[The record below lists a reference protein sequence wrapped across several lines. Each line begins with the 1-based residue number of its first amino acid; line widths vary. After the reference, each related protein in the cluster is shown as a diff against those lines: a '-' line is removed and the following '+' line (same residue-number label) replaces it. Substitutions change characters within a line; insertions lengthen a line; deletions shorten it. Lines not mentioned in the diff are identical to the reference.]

1 MAEGHDDKGE
11 RGRTRKRIEK
21 EIRERVRTEEDEH
34 KRLWENKRLWETEAV
49 SHTSSAVSPSSF
61 KLLPN
66 SLRNTPQRIFW
77 DQQILYN
84 SLKDERQMRWHP

>member
-1 MAEGHDDKGE
+1 MAEGQDDKGE

-21 EIRERVRTEEDEH
+21 EIRERARTEEDKH

-49 SHTSSAVSPSSF
+49 SHASSAVSPSSF

-66 SLRNTPQRIFW
+66 SLRTPLSVSSGINRYCITA
-77 DQQILYN
+77 
-84 SLKDERQMRWHP
+84 